1 MYITVPVPCVLY
13 TIQSVILFPVMTVIV
28 VWDLVE
34 VRAGTKKNN
43 ISCNFNFLCYSN
55 TMLDTHFS
63 IVDHLSGECPSSLAD
78 TVEKAPVGGGDDG
91 VTHAQS
97 GPTLALPGGRSKCSG
112 QQPLCL
118 LELLREDDEEV
129 VEEEGG
135 ITQEEIQLFHSRLP
149 QLNSEREKLRLVST
163 CRIVA

>member
-1 MYITVPVPCVLY
+1 
-13 TIQSVILFPVMTVIV
+13 
-28 VWDLVE
+28 
-34 VRAGTKKNN
+34 
-43 ISCNFNFLCYSN
+43 
-55 TMLDTHFS
+55 MLDTHFS
-63 IVDHLSGECPSSLAD
+63 IVGHLSGECPSLVD

-97 GPTLALPGGRSKCSG
+97 GPTLALPVGRSKCSG

-118 LELLREDDEEV
+118 LEMLREDDEEV

-135 ITQEEIQLFHSRLP
+135 GISQEDIQLFHSRLP

-163 CRIVA
+163 YRIGA